1 MCLNLSDSALT
12 MKKNVMTHFFV
23 AARCVL
29 QRLDE
34 ALKSSLR
41 SDLEDVSLALLM
53 SPAHFDAYL
62 FRKAT
67 KVQSHSFVY
76 LQGAV

>member
-1 MCLNLSDSALT
+1 MGLNLSVSALT
-12 MKKNVMTHFFV
+12 MKKEYHDTFFV

-29 QRLDE
+29 QKLDK

-67 KVQSHSFVY
+67 KV
-76 LQGAV
+76 